1 MLFMLIGLMNPFFA
15 QESSKIE
22 PWKEDIQI
30 LLNLPDE
37 DIDGMMG
44 RNTFNALKKF
54 AEKHDLTD
62 VVLRGDFEDIGSTG
76 FRQYMMKYHQYW
88 MRELKNHQII
98 DDALNKEY
106 LRQAEETLYSFE
118 IAIQNAQLEV
128 DRLTRAKSRAKRKA
142 RENNELDVWDEEKK
156 EADRLITAL
165 SKAVHSAEEEAEK
178 WMIERLRAKR
188 LAEEE
193 EQLARLDE
201 RKVEAAMLTQ
211 QLEDV
216 ITLAKR
222 EVDRLVEENRKLE
235 EKITTHQDTE
245 SIARQLREELAI
257 TRSQLDSLGVQR
269 DSLAQRLAAIESGA
283 AKLEPKKKKKWYKR
297 ILFFW
302 K

>member
-1 MLFMLIGLMNPFFA
+1 MGILPLSLA
-15 QESSKIE
+15 QESGRIE

-30 LLNLPDE
+30 LLGLPDAE
-37 DIDGMMG
+37 IDGIMG
-44 RNTFNALKKF
+44 KNTFLALKIF

-62 VVLRGDFEDIGSTG
+62 VVLRGDFEDLGRTG

-88 MRELKNHQII
+88 IRELKNHQII

-128 DRLTRAKSRAKRKA
+128 ERLTRAKSRAKRKA
-142 RENNELDVWDEEKK
+142 REKNELDNWNEEKK

-165 SKAVHSAEEEAEK
+165 STAVYTAEEEAEK

-193 EQLARLDE
+193 EQLARLEE
-201 RKVEAAMLTQ
+201 RKVEAAVLTQ
-211 QLEDV
+211 DLEDV

-222 EVDRLVEENRKLE
+222 EVDRLITENNKLE
-235 EKITTHQDTE
+235 EKITTQKDTE
-245 SIARQLREELAI
+245 SIARQLREELEL
-257 TRSQLDSLGVQR
+257 TRLQLDSLGVQR
-269 DSLAQRLAAIESGA
+269 DSLAQRLSDIESGA
-283 AKLEPKKKKKWYKR
+283 EKLTPKKKKKWYKR